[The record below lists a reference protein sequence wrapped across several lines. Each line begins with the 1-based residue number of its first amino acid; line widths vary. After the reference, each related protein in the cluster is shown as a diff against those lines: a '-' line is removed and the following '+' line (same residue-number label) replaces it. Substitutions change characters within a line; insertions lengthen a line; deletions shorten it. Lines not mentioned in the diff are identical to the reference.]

1 MHRVNLQHNNK
12 TAPPES
18 HFHMSFTISRIHQ
31 KCAALVFLALAIVSC
46 SREEP
51 EEILSDRADLI
62 SFVLSKADNPSLS
75 ANLHGIRNR
84 NLFYMTVPE
93 GVDLTSLKPSL
104 TVSPGATVRINNVP
118 VTSNVNNTAT
128 GTSDYNP
135 GANISDSNL
144 SAKSSGS
151 NSPAGSSSDP
161 LASGSSSGPLA
172 SGNSSDPL
180 ASGSSSDPLASGS
193 SSDPLA
199 TRSIPAVDFTRVVT
213 VEVTAE
219 NGKTLQYKLLL
230 KNGRQEFDN
239 LVYLF
244 MAKYDIPGISFAFSK
259 NEEIIYRSGLGFAIT
274 ETEERTTPGHLFRLA
289 SISKQFTTLC
299 ILKLYEAGK
308 LTLDDRVFGTGGI
321 LELEY
326 ADVTPRA
333 AAVTIRH
340 LLQHTSGWGNDPDP
354 MFSSTFTGKTLDQR
368 IRDMLGSSQAEPG
381 TVFTYNNMGFG
392 ILGEVIK
399 KVSGQPYEE
408 YLKTVL
414 SEAGITDIH
423 VGKDQA
429 GRRSNEVVYYSQNGY
444 NGYAN
449 PMDVIAAAGGVIAS
463 TEQMLQLLFHIDGR
477 PIVPDIIK
485 AETFV
490 QMLTPSAIYA
500 RYALGW
506 RRGHKFFP
514 DAAYHSGNLAGTAV
528 MWVMGSTP
536 GTSST
541 ATIAG
546 NATAISPAATAGYAT
561 AISPSATAGSGVNC
575 VVLCNSRSYM
585 TDPDGTTFDDGL
597 YILMGELYN
606 LAL

>member
-1 MHRVNLQHNNK
+1 MYPAGLQRNNK
-12 TAPPES
+12 TAPRKGS
-18 HFHMSFTISRIHQ
+18 FYMQFTIRAIHQ
-31 KCAALVFLALAIVSC
+31 KCAALKLLLFITFLALAIVSC

-51 EEILSDRADLI
+51 EDILSDKADLI
-62 SFVLSKADNPSLS
+62 SFVLSKAENPSLS
-75 ANLHGIRNR
+75 TDLQGIRNR
-84 NLFYMTVPE
+84 NVFYMTVPE
-93 GVDLTSLKPSL
+93 GVDLTNLKPSL
-104 TVSPGATVRINNVP
+104 LVSPGATVRINNVP
-118 VTSNVNNTAT
+118 VTS
-128 GTSDYNP
+128 
-135 GANISDSNL
+135 
-144 SAKSSGS
+144 SGS
-151 NSPAGSSSDP
+151 NPTASDSGSDP
-161 LASGSSSGPLA
+161 LASSSHYYP
-172 SGNSSDPL
+172 P
-180 ASGSSSDPLASGS
+180 
-193 SSDPLA
+193 A
-199 TRSIPAVDFTRVVT
+199 TRSMPAVDFSGVVT

-219 NGKTLQYKLLL
+219 NGKALQYKLLV

-239 LVYLF
+239 LIYQC

-259 NEEIIYRSGLGFAIT
+259 NEEIAYCSGLGFAIT

-321 LELEY
+321 LEQEY
-326 ADVTPRA
+326 GNVTPRA

-340 LLQHTSGWGNDPDP
+340 LLQHTSGWGSDPDP
-354 MFSSTFTGKTLDQR
+354 MFSSAFTGQTLDQR
-368 IRDMLGSSQAEPG
+368 IRYMLGTTQAEPG
-381 TVFTYNNMGFG
+381 TVFTYSNMGFG

-408 YLKTVL
+408 YLKAVL

-423 VGKDQA
+423 VGKDRA
-429 GRRSNEVVYYSQNGY
+429 GRRPNEVVYYSQNGY

-477 PIVPDIIK
+477 PIVPDIIQP
-485 AETFV
+485 ATRI
-490 QMLTPSAIYA
+490 QMLTPSAIYP

-514 DAAYHSGNLAGTAV
+514 DAAYHSGNLAGTAT
-528 MWVMGSTP
+528 MWVMGS
-536 GTSST
+536 SET
-541 ATIAG
+541 A
-546 NATAISPAATAGYAT
+546 
-561 AISPSATAGSGVNC
+561 AGSGVNC

>member
-31 KCAALVFLALAIVSC
+31 KCAAVVFLALAIVSC

-75 ANLHGIRNR
+75 ADLHGIRNR

-151 NSPAGSSSDP
+151 NSPAG
-161 LASGSSSGPLA
+161 
-172 SGNSSDPL
+172 N
-180 ASGSSSDPLASGS
+180 SSDPLASGS

>member
-75 ANLHGIRNR
+75 ADLHGIRNR

-151 NSPAGSSSDP
+151 NSPAGNSSD
-161 LASGSSSGPLA
+161 PLA

-180 ASGSSSDPLASGS
+180 ASGNSSGPLASGNSSDPLASGS

-259 NEEIIYRSGLGFAIT
+259 NEEIIYRSGLGCAIT

-289 SISKQFTTLC
+289 
-299 ILKLYEAGK
+299 E
-308 LTLDDRVFGTGGI
+308 
-321 LELEY
+321 
-326 ADVTPRA
+326 
-333 AAVTIRH
+333 
-340 LLQHTSGWGNDPDP
+340 
-354 MFSSTFTGKTLDQR
+354 
-368 IRDMLGSSQAEPG
+368 
-381 TVFTYNNMGFG
+381 
-392 ILGEVIK
+392 
-399 KVSGQPYEE
+399 
-408 YLKTVL
+408 
-414 SEAGITDIH
+414 
-423 VGKDQA
+423 
-429 GRRSNEVVYYSQNGY
+429 
-444 NGYAN
+444 
-449 PMDVIAAAGGVIAS
+449 
-463 TEQMLQLLFHIDGR
+463 
-477 PIVPDIIK
+477 
-485 AETFV
+485 
-490 QMLTPSAIYA
+490 
-500 RYALGW
+500 
-506 RRGHKFFP
+506 
-514 DAAYHSGNLAGTAV
+514 DAAQ
-528 MWVMGSTP
+528 
-536 GTSST
+536 
-541 ATIAG
+541 
-546 NATAISPAATAGYAT
+546 
-561 AISPSATAGSGVNC
+561 
-575 VVLCNSRSYM
+575 
-585 TDPDGTTFDDGL
+585 
-597 YILMGELYN
+597 
-606 LAL
+606 

>member
-1 MHRVNLQHNNK
+1 MYPAGLQRNNK
-12 TAPPES
+12 TAPRKGS
-18 HFHMSFTISRIHQ
+18 FYMQFTIRAIHQ
-31 KCAALVFLALAIVSC
+31 KCAALKLLLFITFLALAIVSC

-51 EEILSDRADLI
+51 EDILSDKADLI
-62 SFVLSKADNPSLS
+62 SFVLSKAENPSLS
-75 ANLHGIRNR
+75 TDLQGIRNR
-84 NLFYMTVPE
+84 NVFYMTVPE
-93 GVDLTSLKPSL
+93 GVDLTNLKPSL
-104 TVSPGATVRINNVP
+104 LVSPGATVRINNVP
-118 VTSNVNNTAT
+118 VTS
-128 GTSDYNP
+128 
-135 GANISDSNL
+135 
-144 SAKSSGS
+144 SGS
-151 NSPAGSSSDP
+151 NPTASDSGSDP
-161 LASGSSSGPLA
+161 LASSGSNPTASDSG
-172 SGNSSDPL
+172 SDPL
-180 ASGSSSDPLASGS
+180 ASSGSNPTASDSGSDPLASS
-193 SSDPLA
+193 SHYYPPA
-199 TRSIPAVDFTRVVT
+199 TRSMPAVDFSGVVT

-219 NGKTLQYKLLL
+219 NGKALQYKLLV

-239 LVYLF
+239 LIYQC

-259 NEEIIYRSGLGFAIT
+259 NEEIAYCSGLGFAIT

-321 LELEY
+321 LEQEY
-326 ADVTPRA
+326 GNVTPRA

-340 LLQHTSGWGNDPDP
+340 LLQHTSGWGSDPDP
-354 MFSSTFTGKTLDQR
+354 MFSSAFTGQTLDQR
-368 IRDMLGSSQAEPG
+368 IRYMLGTTQAEPG
-381 TVFTYNNMGFG
+381 TVFTYSNMGFG

-408 YLKTVL
+408 YLKAVL

-423 VGKDQA
+423 VGKDRA
-429 GRRSNEVVYYSQNGY
+429 GRRPNEVVYYSQNGY

-477 PIVPDIIK
+477 PIVPDIIQP
-485 AETFV
+485 ATRI
-490 QMLTPSAIYA
+490 QMLTPSAIYP

-514 DAAYHSGNLAGTAV
+514 DAAYHSGNLAGTAT
-528 MWVMGSTP
+528 MWVMGS
-536 GTSST
+536 SET
-541 ATIAG
+541 A
-546 NATAISPAATAGYAT
+546 
-561 AISPSATAGSGVNC
+561 AGSGVNC

>member
-1 MHRVNLQHNNK
+1 MQ
-12 TAPPES
+12 
-18 HFHMSFTISRIHQ
+18 FTIRAIHQ
-31 KCAALVFLALAIVSC
+31 KCAALKPLLFITFLALAIVSC

-51 EEILSDRADLI
+51 EDILSDKADLI
-62 SFVLSKADNPSLS
+62 SFVLSKAENPSLS
-75 ANLHGIRNR
+75 TDLQGIRNR
-84 NLFYMTVPE
+84 NVFYMTVPE
-93 GVDLTSLKPSL
+93 GVDLTNLKPSL
-104 TVSPGATVRINNVP
+104 LVSPGATVRINNVP
-118 VTSNVNNTAT
+118 VTS
-128 GTSDYNP
+128 
-135 GANISDSNL
+135 
-144 SAKSSGS
+144 SGS
-151 NSPAGSSSDP
+151 NPTASDSGSDP
-161 LASGSSSGPLA
+161 LASSGSNPTASDSGSNPLA
-172 SGNSSDPL
+172 SSGSNPTASDSGSDPL
-180 ASGSSSDPLASGS
+180 ASSGSNPTASDSGSDPLASSGS
-193 SSDPLA
+193 NPTASDSGSDPLA
-199 TRSIPAVDFTRVVT
+199 SSSHYYPPATRSMPAVDFSGVVT

-219 NGKTLQYKLLL
+219 NGKALQYKLLV

-239 LVYLF
+239 LIYQC

-259 NEEIIYRSGLGFAIT
+259 NEEIAYCSGLGFAIT

-321 LELEY
+321 LEQEY
-326 ADVTPRA
+326 GNVTPRA

-340 LLQHTSGWGNDPDP
+340 LLQHTSGWGSDPDP
-354 MFSSTFTGKTLDQR
+354 MFSSAFTGQTLDQR
-368 IRDMLGSSQAEPG
+368 IRYMLGTTQAEPG
-381 TVFTYNNMGFG
+381 TVFTYSNMGFG

-408 YLKTVL
+408 YLKAVL

-423 VGKDQA
+423 VGKDRA
-429 GRRSNEVVYYSQNGY
+429 GRRPNEVVYYSQNGY

-477 PIVPDIIK
+477 PIVPDIIQP
-485 AETFV
+485 ATRI
-490 QMLTPSAIYA
+490 QMLTPSAIYP

-514 DAAYHSGNLAGTAV
+514 DAAYHSGNLAGTAT
-528 MWVMGSTP
+528 MWVMGS
-536 GTSST
+536 SET
-541 ATIAG
+541 A
-546 NATAISPAATAGYAT
+546 
-561 AISPSATAGSGVNC
+561 AGSGVNC

>member
-1 MHRVNLQHNNK
+1 MLRKQL
-12 TAPPES
+12 
-18 HFHMSFTISRIHQ
+18 I
-31 KCAALVFLALAIVSC
+31 CARPRATTLLLTTFLALAIVSC
-46 SREEP
+46 SKEDP
-51 EEILSDRADLI
+51 EDILSDRADLI
-62 SFVLSKADNPSLS
+62 SFVLSKAENPSLS
-75 ANLHGIRNR
+75 ADLQGIRHR
-84 NLFYMTVPE
+84 NVFYMTVPE
-93 GVDLTSLKPSL
+93 GVGLTSLKPTL
-104 TVSPGATVRINNVP
+104 KVSPGATVRINNVP
-118 VTSNVNNTAT
+118 V
-128 GTSDYNP
+128 
-135 GANISDSNL
+135 
-144 SAKSSGS
+144 SGS
-151 NSPAGSSSDP
+151 GS
-161 LASGSSSGPLA
+161 
-172 SGNSSDPL
+172 
-180 ASGSSSDPLASGS
+180 
-193 SSDPLA
+193 
-199 TRSIPAVDFTRVVT
+199 AVNFTGVVT

-219 NGKTLQYKLLL
+219 NGKTLQYKLLV

-239 LVYLF
+239 LIYQF

-259 NEEIIYRSGLGFAIT
+259 NEEITYRSGLGFAIT

-321 LELEY
+321 LEQEY
-326 ADVTPRA
+326 GNVTSRA
-333 AAVTIRH
+333 ATVTVRH
-340 LLQHTSGWGNDPDP
+340 LLQHMSGWGNDPDP
-354 MFSSTFTGKTLDQR
+354 MFSSAFTGQSLDQR
-368 IRDMLGSSQAEPG
+368 IRYMLGATQAEPG

-408 YLKTVL
+408 YLKAVL

-423 VGKDQA
+423 VGKDRA
-429 GRRSNEVVYYSQNGY
+429 GRRPNEVVYYSQNGY

-449 PMDVIAAAGGVIAS
+449 PMDVIASAGGIIAS

-485 AETFV
+485 APTFV

-514 DAAYHSGNLAGTAV
+514 DAAYHSGNLAGTAT
-528 MWVMGSTP
+528 MWVMGSSP
-536 GTSST
+536 GTSTT
-541 ATIAG
+541 ATA
-546 NATAISPAATAGYAT
+546 AGYA
-561 AISPSATAGSGVNC
+561 AAASPAATAGSGVNC

>member
-1 MHRVNLQHNNK
+1 MYPAGLQRNNK
-12 TAPPES
+12 TAPRKGS
-18 HFHMSFTISRIHQ
+18 FYMQFTIRAIHQ
-31 KCAALVFLALAIVSC
+31 KCAALKLLLFITFLALAIVSC

-51 EEILSDRADLI
+51 EDILSDKADLI
-62 SFVLSKADNPSLS
+62 SFVLSKAENPSLS
-75 ANLHGIRNR
+75 TDLQGIRNR
-84 NLFYMTVPE
+84 NVFYMTVPE
-93 GVDLTSLKPSL
+93 GVDLTNLKPSL
-104 TVSPGATVRINNVP
+104 LVSPGATVRINNVP
-118 VTSNVNNTAT
+118 VTS
-128 GTSDYNP
+128 
-135 GANISDSNL
+135 
-144 SAKSSGS
+144 SGS
-151 NSPAGSSSDP
+151 NPTASDSGSDP
-161 LASGSSSGPLA
+161 LASSGSNPTASDSGSNPLA
-172 SGNSSDPL
+172 SSGSNPTASDSGSDPL
-180 ASGSSSDPLASGS
+180 ASSGSNPTASDSGSDPLASS
-193 SSDPLA
+193 SHYYPPA
-199 TRSIPAVDFTRVVT
+199 TRSMPAVDFSGVVT

-219 NGKTLQYKLLL
+219 NGKALQYKLLV

-239 LVYLF
+239 LIYQC

-259 NEEIIYRSGLGFAIT
+259 NEEIAYCSGLGFAIT

-321 LELEY
+321 LEQEY
-326 ADVTPRA
+326 GNVTPRA

-340 LLQHTSGWGNDPDP
+340 LLQHTSGWGSDPDP
-354 MFSSTFTGKTLDQR
+354 MFSSAFTGQTLDQR
-368 IRDMLGSSQAEPG
+368 IRYMLGTTQAEPG
-381 TVFTYNNMGFG
+381 TVFTYSNMGFG

-408 YLKTVL
+408 YLKAVL

-423 VGKDQA
+423 VGKDRA
-429 GRRSNEVVYYSQNGY
+429 GRRPNEVVYYSQNGY

-477 PIVPDIIK
+477 PIVPDIIQP
-485 AETFV
+485 ATRI
-490 QMLTPSAIYA
+490 QMLTPSAIYP

-514 DAAYHSGNLAGTAV
+514 DAAYHSGNLAGTAT
-528 MWVMGSTP
+528 MWVMGS
-536 GTSST
+536 SET
-541 ATIAG
+541 A
-546 NATAISPAATAGYAT
+546 
-561 AISPSATAGSGVNC
+561 AGSGVNC

>member
-1 MHRVNLQHNNK
+1 MYPAGLQHKNK
-12 TAPPES
+12 TAPRKDS
-18 HFHMSFTISRIHQ
+18 FYMSFTIKAIHQ
-31 KCAALVFLALAIVSC
+31 KCARPRTTTLLLITFLALAIVSC
-46 SREEP
+46 SREDP
-51 EEILSDRADLI
+51 DDILSDRADLV
-62 SFVLSKADNPSLS
+62 SFVLSKAENPSLS
-75 ANLHGIRNR
+75 ADLQGIRHR
-84 NLFYMTVPE
+84 NVFYMTVPE
-93 GVDLTSLKPSL
+93 GVDLTSLKPTL

-118 VTSNVNNTAT
+118 VTS
-128 GTSDYNP
+128 
-135 GANISDSNL
+135 
-144 SAKSSGS
+144 SGS
-151 NSPAGSSSDP
+151 DPTASDSSSDP
-161 LASGSSSGPLA
+161 LAS
-172 SGNSSDPL
+172 
-180 ASGSSSDPLASGS
+180 SGSNPLPSNSGS
-193 SSDPLA
+193 YPPA
-199 TRSIPAVDFTRVVT
+199 TRSMPAVDFSKVVT

-219 NGKTLQYKLLL
+219 NGKTLQYKLLV

-239 LVYLF
+239 LIYLF

-259 NEEIIYRSGLGFAIT
+259 NEEIAYRSGLGFAIT

-321 LELEY
+321 LEQEY
-326 ADVTPRA
+326 GNVTPRA

-340 LLQHTSGWGNDPDP
+340 LLQHMSGWGNDPDP
-354 MFSSTFTGKTLDQR
+354 MFSSAFTGQSLDQR
-368 IRDMLGSSQAEPG
+368 IRYLLSATQAEPG
-381 TVFTYNNMGFG
+381 TVFTYSNMGFG

-423 VGKDQA
+423 VGKDRA
-429 GRRSNEVVYYSQNGY
+429 GRRPNEVVYYSQNGY

-449 PMDVIAAAGGVIAS
+449 PMDVIAAAGGIIAS
-463 TEQMLQLLFHIDGR
+463 TEQMLHLLFHIDGR
-477 PIVPDIIK
+477 PIVPDIIQP
-485 AETFV
+485 ATRI
-490 QMLTPSAIYA
+490 QMLTPSAIYP

-514 DAAYHSGNLAGTAV
+514 DAAYHSGNLAGTTT
-528 MWVMGSTP
+528 MWVMGS
-536 GTSST
+536 SET
-541 ATIAG
+541 A
-546 NATAISPAATAGYAT
+546 
-561 AISPSATAGSGVNC
+561 AGSGVNC

>member
-1 MHRVNLQHNNK
+1 MYPAGLQRNNK
-12 TAPPES
+12 TAPRKGS
-18 HFHMSFTISRIHQ
+18 FYMQFTIRAIHQ
-31 KCAALVFLALAIVSC
+31 KCAALKLLLFITFLALAIVSC

-51 EEILSDRADLI
+51 EDILSDKADLI
-62 SFVLSKADNPSLS
+62 SFVLSKAENPSLS
-75 ANLHGIRNR
+75 TDLQGIRNR
-84 NLFYMTVPE
+84 NVFYMTVPE
-93 GVDLTSLKPSL
+93 GVDLTNLKPSL
-104 TVSPGATVRINNVP
+104 LVSPGATVRINNVP
-118 VTSNVNNTAT
+118 VTS
-128 GTSDYNP
+128 
-135 GANISDSNL
+135 
-144 SAKSSGS
+144 SGS
-151 NSPAGSSSDP
+151 NPTASDSGSDP
-161 LASGSSSGPLA
+161 LASSGSNPTASDSG
-172 SGNSSDPL
+172 SDPL
-180 ASGSSSDPLASGS
+180 ASSSHYYP
-193 SSDPLA
+193 PA
-199 TRSIPAVDFTRVVT
+199 TRSMPAVDFSGVVT

-219 NGKTLQYKLLL
+219 NGKALQYKLLV

-239 LVYLF
+239 LIYQC

-259 NEEIIYRSGLGFAIT
+259 NEEIAYCSGLGFAIT

-321 LELEY
+321 LEQEY
-326 ADVTPRA
+326 GNVTPRA

-340 LLQHTSGWGNDPDP
+340 LLQHTSGWGSDPDP
-354 MFSSTFTGKTLDQR
+354 MFSSAFTGQTLDQR
-368 IRDMLGSSQAEPG
+368 IRYMLGTTQAEPG
-381 TVFTYNNMGFG
+381 TVFTYSNMGFG

-408 YLKTVL
+408 YLKAVL

-423 VGKDQA
+423 VGKDRA
-429 GRRSNEVVYYSQNGY
+429 GRRPNEVVYYSQNGY

-477 PIVPDIIK
+477 PIVPDIIQP
-485 AETFV
+485 ATRI
-490 QMLTPSAIYA
+490 QMLTPSAIYP

-514 DAAYHSGNLAGTAV
+514 DAAYHSGNLAGTAT
-528 MWVMGSTP
+528 MWVMGS
-536 GTSST
+536 SET
-541 ATIAG
+541 A
-546 NATAISPAATAGYAT
+546 
-561 AISPSATAGSGVNC
+561 AGSGVNC